1 MTEHHPDF
9 VNEAEMAG
17 RSGENLARCLSP
29 DLQDMIVVQRVV
41 DASPDEVLSAMQDV
55 FPGEPYRPTL
65 AEERSDPFTDGVLIL
80 DG

>member
-9 VNEAEMAG
+9 VNEAEVVG
-17 RSGENLARCLSP
+17 RSGRNLARRLFP
-29 DLQDMIVVQRVV
+29 DLQDMIVVRRVI

-65 AEERSDPFTDGVLIL
+65 AVERSDPFTDGVLIL